1 MQKKDYSWGIIIF
14 MFFLFFPV
22 GIWMLIRKINGE
34 RLSYSKIGKS
44 LKIVGWIL
52 LSFAFIYL
60 MMGITGELE
69 MEDGSSTVGSVLTS
83 LLIFGGGGYLCLK
96 KSTIYLQRG
105 TKYNK
110 YLSIVNT
117 SNDLSIDRIAAA
129 YPTTFEEAVADL
141 QAMIDDGYFTNSYID
156 SNRREL
162 VMPKNTTSTHT
173 DSNPMFFEQTAT
185 TEQLRISNCPN
196 CGAPNTNTAGLVV
209 ECEYCGS
216 MLKL

>member
-1 MQKKDYSWGIIIF
+1 MQKKNYSWGLILF

-52 LSFAFIYL
+52 LSFAFLYL
-60 MMGITGELE
+60 VMGITGELE
-69 MEDGSSTVGSVLTS
+69 MEDGSSTVGSVITS

-96 KSTIYLQRG
+96 KSTNYLERG
-105 TKYNK
+105 AKYSK

-117 SNDLSIDRIAAA
+117 SNDLKIDRIAASF
-129 YPTTFEEAVADL
+129 PTTFEEAVKDL
-141 QAMIDDGYFTNSYID
+141 QTMIDDGYFINSYID
-156 SNRREL
+156 LTRREL
-162 VMPKNTTSTHT
+162 VMPKNTTSAHE
-173 DSNPMFFEQTAT
+173 DSKQMYYEQAEA
-185 TEQLRISNCPN
+185 TEQRRINNCPN
-196 CGAPNTNTAGLVV
+196 CGAPNTNTLGLVV

-216 MLKL
+216 MLKI